1 MLKNISDKNSI
12 KEEWTKIIRPPS
24 GWFNIDIKR
33 IWHYRDLI
41 KLFVYRDFVI
51 YYKQTILGPIWW
63 VIQPLFTSG
72 IFTLIFGKIAKIP
85 TDEIPAILFYMSGVI
100 IWNYFSNSLLEIS
113 RTFVKSATM
122 FGKVYFPR
130 MVIPISIVISE
141 FFKFLIQ
148 FSVFLLI
155 YSIFLFKGSHITVN
169 WMIIFLP
176 LFIIQTG
183 LLALGFGII
192 AASFTTKYRDLILA
206 VNFLVQL
213 WMYATPVVYPLSLLP
228 EKWKI
233 LSILNPMTQVI
244 ESFRL
249 AMLGAGT
256 VTATAIIINIFITLL
271 VLITGIILFSRV
283 EKNFMDTV

>member
-1 MLKNISDKNSI
+1 
-12 KEEWTKIIRPPS
+12 
-24 GWFNIDIKR
+24 
-33 IWHYRDLI
+33 
-41 KLFVYRDFVI
+41 
-51 YYKQTILGPIWW
+51 
-63 VIQPLFTSG
+63 
-72 IFTLIFGKIAKIP
+72 
-85 TDEIPAILFYMSGVI
+85 MSGVI

-113 RTFVKSATM
+113 RTFVKSANM

-130 MVIPISIVISE
+130 MVIPISIVTTE
-141 FFKFLIQ
+141 FLKFLIQ

-155 YSIFLFKGSHITVN
+155 YSIFFFKGTHITIN
-169 WMIIFLP
+169 WTIIFLP
-176 LFIIQTG
+176 LFILQAG

-192 AASFTTKYRDLILA
+192 SASFTTKYRDLILA

-228 EKWKI
+228 EKWKF